1 MGLLTSRGRGEREEE
16 YSDMERVRGDNAG
29 KTHLKPKG
37 KTNNKMQV
45 SQGFWLGGSQISLE
59 D

>member
-1 MGLLTSRGRGEREEE
+1 VGLLTSRGRGEREEE

-45 SQGFWLGGSQISLE
+45 SQGFWLGGS
-59 D
+59 